1 MPEGDDIFGSMP
13 DMKKLFKGMVEGVNE
28 SQADAA
34 QSRFLTGEHLAEFAN
49 SALCALPRDHQW
61 TPEQTARWVAT
72 VAIQLNE
79 LLLSHMAQQPKKKG
93 EHDY

>member
-1 MPEGDDIFGSMP
+1 MGEETPFDGMP

-34 QSRFLTGEHLAEFAN
+34 QSRFHTGEHLAEFAN
-49 SALCALPRDHQW
+49 SALCGLPRDHNW
-61 TPEQTARWVAT
+61 APEVTARWVAN
-72 VAIQLNE
+72 VAIHLNE
-79 LLLSHMAQQPKKKG
+79 LLLSHMAQQEKPKKG